1 MRKRLV
7 LTRSDQGD
15 GGWSLHP
22 PGTTEEQISG
32 GEVPPTMTGMA
43 EKIEEGD
50 DWDAPSASD
59 YAIAETYHAAGLR
72 GGEFVMSEEDGSDT
86 GCVLSPEDAAVA
98 SVPLAVPF
106 DGIPRVLVAWQS
118 GTRVWC
124 PSDLLEVTKPEPR
137 RKV

>member
-1 MRKRLV
+1 MRKQLV
-7 LTRSDQGD
+7 VTRSDQGD

-32 GEVPPTMTGMA
+32 GEVPPLMTGMA
-43 EKIEEGD
+43 DKTEESD

-59 YAIAETYHAAGLR
+59 YAIADSYCASGLR
-72 GGEFVMSEEDGSDT
+72 GGEPVMSEEGGSDT
-86 GCVLSPEDAAVA
+86 GCVLSPEEAAVA

-124 PSDLLEVTKPEPR
+124 PSDSLEVTKPGPT
-137 RKV
+137 RKT